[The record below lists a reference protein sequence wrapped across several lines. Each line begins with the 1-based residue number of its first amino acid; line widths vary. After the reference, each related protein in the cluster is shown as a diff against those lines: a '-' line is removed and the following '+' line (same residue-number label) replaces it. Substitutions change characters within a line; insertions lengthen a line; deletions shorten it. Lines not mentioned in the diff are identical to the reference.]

1 MTHFNRQALIQ
12 DLNAYRA
19 DNSESGDAVD
29 RFIALLDMD
38 DCFYRTCFP
47 AHITGSAILLNPRGD
62 QVLMNHHKTLNK
74 WLNFGGHADGEEDI
88 LSVAIRETMEE
99 SGITA
104 IKPVTSTIVDLDIH
118 PIPANPKRDEPD
130 HFHYDIRYVMQM
142 TSDQMPTMSEESND
156 LQWMDI
162 PSALEIANDNPALL
176 RFIQKA
182 VSL

>member
-1 MTHFNRQALIQ
+1 MTQFNRRTLTQ

-19 DNSESGDAVD
+19 ENSEIID
-29 RFIALLDMD
+29 RFVALLENEN
-38 DCFYRTCFP
+38 CFYRTSFP

-104 IKPVTSTIVDLDIH
+104 LKPVTSDIIDLDIH
-118 PIPANPKRDEPD
+118 PIPANPNKDEPE

-142 TSDQMPTMSEESND
+142 TSEQMPTISDESTD
-156 LQWMDI
+156 LQWMTFDDVFT
-162 PSALEIANDNPALL
+162 IANDNPSLARLVKKVCDLL
-176 RFIQKA
+176 
-182 VSL
+182 